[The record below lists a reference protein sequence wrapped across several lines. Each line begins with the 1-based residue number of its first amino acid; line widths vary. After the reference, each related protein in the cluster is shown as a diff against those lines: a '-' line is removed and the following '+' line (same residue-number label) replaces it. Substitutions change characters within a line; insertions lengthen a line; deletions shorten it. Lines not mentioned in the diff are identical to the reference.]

1 MNHTEY
7 DEESKM
13 SLVDPAVINESDE
26 NEEQFDFIQKKNS
39 DDEEQLPSKSDVQP
53 KKKLVTVMN

>member
-1 MNHTEY
+1 
-7 DEESKM
+7 M